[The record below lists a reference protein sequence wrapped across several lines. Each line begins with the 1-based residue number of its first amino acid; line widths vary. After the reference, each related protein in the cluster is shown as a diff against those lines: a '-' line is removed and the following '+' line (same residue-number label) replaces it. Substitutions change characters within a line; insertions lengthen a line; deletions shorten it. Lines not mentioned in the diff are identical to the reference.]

1 MEDLTS
7 LGETLQQASAALVG
21 DDLEDTKSGPEP
33 VLQLVV
39 IGAAVRR
46 EKISYICLDLCLVA
60 RERVVC
66 VGIQGF
72 DVHQGPTVC

>member
-46 EKISYICLDLCLVA
+46 E
-60 RERVVC
+60 
-66 VGIQGF
+66 
-72 DVHQGPTVC
+72 